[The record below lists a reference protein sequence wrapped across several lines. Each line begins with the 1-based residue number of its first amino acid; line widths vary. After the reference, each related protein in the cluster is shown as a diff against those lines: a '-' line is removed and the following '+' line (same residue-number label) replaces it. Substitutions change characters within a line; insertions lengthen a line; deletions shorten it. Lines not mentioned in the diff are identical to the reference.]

1 MPKNT
6 KIGFD
11 RDSLKEVL
19 TEIWNDAND
28 VKAKAGRQFNVYK
41 NEIDDKD
48 DITNFGRVIN
58 DTLKIIDT
66 VNEKKVSIAKIIHN
80 VIIKDATID
89 DQTQSGSSTILSA
102 EDKLALQDMI
112 KSMEKNAK

>member
-1 MPKNT
+1 MAKNT

-28 VKAKAGRQFNVYK
+28 VKTKASRQFNK
-41 NEIDDKD
+41 FKDEIDDKD
-48 DITNFGRVIN
+48 DISNFGRVIN

-66 VNEKKVSIAKIIHN
+66 INEKKVSIAKIIHN
-80 VIIKDATID
+80 VIIKDANGDTE
-89 DQTQSGSSTILSA
+89 SSAGADVVLSPK
-102 EDKLALQDMI
+102 DKADLQQLI
-112 KSMEKNAK
+112 KTMEEKAK